1 MAAPHSSGSAG
12 RRRQVGGNLPRTHPA
27 RAGRYA
33 HAHNKGPSRSQGLPN
48 REPPKL
54 QGSAADVIRQARSN
68 RKGGDAKRSP
78 KFRREPPVAILGK
91 PGPAGVLISRALL
104 DNIARRLDVGRALAV
119 VCRLALSGQNTEC
132 DQDIATVLQWSIT
145 AELERQ
151 IERLDQITHKQTK
164 TIRSKQGPNRKGS
177 AGKLA
182 KALVINVSYSA
193 LKDIRYRLGLANGTT
208 VVCHIA
214 LVTQNSEGDVD
225 VATTLKHAVI
235 VLLQRQIERIY
246 AITNARPKKGQ
257 VIAGV
262 TP

>member
-27 RAGRYA
+27 RAGRYT

-48 REPPKL
+48 REPPNL
-54 QGSAADVIRQARSN
+54 QGSAADVIRRGRSS
-68 RKGGDAKRSP
+68 RAKRSP
-78 KFRREPPVAILGK
+78 KFQREPVAILDK

-104 DNIARRLDVGRALAV
+104 DNIARRLDVGRASAV

-151 IERLDQITHKQTK
+151 IERLDQITHAQSK
-164 TIRSKQGPNRKGS
+164 TIRSKQDLNRKGS
-177 AGKLA
+177 ASKLA
-182 KALVINVSYSA
+182 KTLAIHVSYSA
-193 LKDIRYRLGLANGTT
+193 LKDISYRLGLAKGAT
-208 VVCHIA
+208 VVCHTA
-214 LVTQNSEGDVD
+214 LVTQNSEKEVD
-225 VATTLKHAVI
+225 VAAVLKHAVI
-235 VLLQRQIERIY
+235 AVLQRQIDRIY
-246 AITNARPKKGQ
+246 AITNARPKEGQ

>member
-48 REPPKL
+48 RESPKF
-54 QGSAADVIRQARSN
+54 QGSAADAIRQTRAN
-68 RKGGDAKRSP
+68 RKGGNAKRSP
-78 KFRREPPVAILGK
+78 KSQREPVAILDK

-104 DNIARRLDVGRALAV
+104 DNIARRLDVGRASAV
-119 VCRLALSGQNTEC
+119 VCRLALSGQNTAC

-151 IERLDQITHKQTK
+151 IERLDQITHAQSK
-164 TIRSKQGPNRKGS
+164 TIRSKQDSNGKGS
-177 AGKLA
+177 AGKLTKTLA
-182 KALVINVSYSA
+182 IHVSYSA
-193 LKDIRYRLGLANGTT
+193 LKDISYRFGLAKGAT
-208 VVCHIA
+208 VVCHTA
-214 LVTQNSEGDVD
+214 LVTQNSEEDVD
-225 VATTLKHAVI
+225 VAAVLKHAVI
-235 VLLQRQIERIY
+235 ALLQRQIDRIY